1 MSKNETFVPLSLNNN
16 LQTIKEELEWIEK
29 QMIDTYYTITMILI
43 SSIEKGQ
50 HGEDV
55 NNNVKENMDFNIR
68 LLVNE
73 LQEKGTENSL
83 NYYRKLEKYSTPG
96 KVNAVGFMQNLVTSI
111 QEIGIRI
118 NNLEQALN
126 KDRSD

>member
-1 MSKNETFVPLSLNNN
+1 MSKKGTFVPSSLNYNP
-16 LQTIKEELEWIEK
+16 QTIIEELKWIEN
-29 QMIDTYYTITMILI
+29 QMFYAHDTITRILI
-43 SSIEKGQ
+43 FPIEKGQ

-96 KVNAVGFMQNLVTSI
+96 KVDAVEFMQNLLTCI
-111 QEIGIRI
+111 KEIGIRI

-126 KDRSD
+126 KDRTD

>member
-1 MSKNETFVPLSLNNN
+1 MSKKGTFVPSSLNYNP
-16 LQTIKEELEWIEK
+16 QTIIEELKWIEN
-29 QMIDTYYTITMILI
+29 QMFYAHDTITRILI
-43 SSIEKGQ
+43 FPIEKGQ

-73 LQEKGTENSL
+73 LKEKGTENSL
-83 NYYRKLEKYSTPG
+83 NYYRKLVDYSTPG
-96 KVNAVGFMQNLVTSI
+96 KVDAVGFMQNLLTYI
-111 QEIGIRI
+111 KEIGIRI

-126 KDRSD
+126 KDRID